1 MSHIPAPIQDVLA
14 RMESLQAR
22 LDASGDWRA
31 VFCHTYLLTTRFV
44 GEAIG
49 RGEFRDADWMTR
61 LDVRF
66 AQYYFDALTQ
76 WDHHMSG
83 VEPWKIAFAECKAQ
97 RTTALQDI
105 ALGMNAHI
113 NHDLVLAIV
122 DVLAPGDDL
131 DLRRADHDHINTV
144 LARVVDDVQD
154 KVEWRYDPLASVFDF
169 ALGNLDEEIMGW
181 VIEVA
186 RNHVWE
192 HVLLLRSAPD
202 ATAHKRF
209 LATQV
214 GNYARAVTLPT
225 RKETSLTHVNR
236 FVRKAWRRIVP

>member
-1 MSHIPAPIQDVLA
+1 MNIIPAPIRDVLV

-31 VFCHTYLLTTRFV
+31 VFCHTYRLTTQRV

-49 RGEFRDADWMTR
+49 RGEFRDAEWMTR

-66 AQYYFDALTQ
+66 AQYYFDALAQ
-76 WDHHMSG
+76 WDQYMSG
-83 VEPWKIAFAECKAQ
+83 VEPWTIAFAECNAQ

-122 DVLAPGDDL
+122 DVLAPDDDL

-144 LARVVDDVQD
+144 LARIVDEVQD
-154 KVEWRYDPLASVFDF
+154 GVEWRYDPLASVWDL
-169 ALGNLDEEIMGW
+169 ALGNIDEAIMGW

-214 GNYARAVTLPT
+214 GNYARIVTLPT
-225 RKETSLTHVNR
+225 RKVTPITHMNR
-236 FVRKAWRRIVP
+236 FVRKAWRRLSP

>member
-1 MSHIPAPIQDVLA
+1 MSYIPAPIRDVLA
-14 RMESLQAR
+14 RMESLQSR
-22 LDASGDWRA
+22 LDATGDWRA
-31 VFCHTYLLTTRFV
+31 VFCHTYRLTTLRV

-49 RGEFRDADWMTR
+49 RGEFLDAEWMTR

-66 AQYYFDALTQ
+66 AEYYFDALAQ
-76 WDHHMSG
+76 WDEYMSG

-113 NHDLVLAIV
+113 NHDLVLAII
-122 DVLAPGDDL
+122 DVLGPDDDL
-131 DLRRADHDHINTV
+131 DQRRADHDHINTV
-144 LARVVDDVQD
+144 LARIVDEVQDDV
-154 KVEWRYDPLASVFDF
+154 ERRYDPLASVFDL
-169 ALGNLDEEIMGW
+169 ALGTLDEEIMGW
-181 VIEVA
+181 VIEIA

-225 RKETSLTHVNR
+225 RKITPITYVNR
-236 FVRKAWRRIVP
+236 FVRKAWRRIAP